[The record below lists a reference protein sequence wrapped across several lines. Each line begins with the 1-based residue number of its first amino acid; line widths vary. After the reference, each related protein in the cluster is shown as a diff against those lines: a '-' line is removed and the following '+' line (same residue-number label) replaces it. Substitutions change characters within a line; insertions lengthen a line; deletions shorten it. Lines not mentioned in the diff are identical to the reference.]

1 MRQHLVHPQLEQRRY
16 AIPLHRMLPDNQI
29 GTGQRRLLGGDIDI
43 KVGIELIEGAY
54 LYAFKRPCLFK
65 HSLIRMRML
74 RIRMRINYQNH

>member
-1 MRQHLVHPQLEQRRY
+1 
-16 AIPLHRMLPDNQI
+16 MLPDNQI

-43 KVGIELIEGAY
+43 KVGIEVIEGAY
-54 LYAFKRPCLFK
+54 LYALKRPCLFK